1 VLNLVGRERLYDGAC
16 DPIAMFPAYD
26 SGDHPHPDDAGQT
39 AMADAVNPSVLEL
52 PQCPRFRLSSV

>member
-1 VLNLVGRERLYDGAC
+1 VSDLYDGAC